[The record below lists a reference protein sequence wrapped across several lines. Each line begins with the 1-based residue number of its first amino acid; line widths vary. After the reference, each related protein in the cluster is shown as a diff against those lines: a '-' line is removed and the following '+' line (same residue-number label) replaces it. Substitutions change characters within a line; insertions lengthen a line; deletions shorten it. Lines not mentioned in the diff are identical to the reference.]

1 MSAPLDRIVSALEAR
16 DCRPRK
22 SGDGVTSRCP
32 AHEDK
37 RASLSASEGKDGR
50 ALVKCFTGCET
61 ADIVKALGLEMTDLF
76 PPRDE
81 KPKRNG
87 SRGPAP
93 WERPIRATFPY
104 RDAEGNLL
112 FEQVRFEDATDDA
125 GKCAPRY
132 RDASGRWSWKSLT
145 KHLNGTPIPLYR
157 LPELRE
163 AVAAGRPVF
172 LPEGEK
178 DVETLRSLGLDA
190 TTNYGGADGWKA
202 SLAEELVGAD
212 VLVLPDND
220 PPGEKHAE
228 AVVRSLRGKAKT
240 VRVLRLPGLPP
251 KGDVSDWVAAGG
263 TREDLEAMAAD
274 LLADPVMPEVDD
286 AEDEGADGDTGRDP
300 SCAAQLIAEA
310 RKALLF
316 HDERGDGYAAFT
328 DSSVRRVMKVRGSD
342 FSGELSRRFARSHG
356 YRKAA
361 NGEAL
366 AAARNVVEALARHE
380 GEEHRLNTRFA
391 MHEGAAWIDMADARW
406 RAIRVHASGWEVV
419 ETPPLLFR
427 RFPHMRPLPEP
438 VRGGDLAQL
447 FEPFAMGEAERA
459 LLTAYV
465 VTATLAG
472 IPRPVLI
479 VHGPQGAGKSTLLKM
494 YLATVDPTGIDDLDL
509 GGEPREIA
517 QLLDQ
522 HAVAFFDNVVK
533 VGDAAARLLCK
544 ASTGGGFEKRKLY
557 TDEESVILTF
567 KRAVA
572 VSAINVPTHAP
583 DLLDRT
589 LLIGL
594 DRIAPERRQREAD
607 LWRDFEDARP
617 AILGGL
623 LDALSAAMR
632 VYPTLDLPEL
642 PRMAD
647 FAAWG
652 AAVSEALCLTVGDR
666 TGADAFL
673 AAYTEN
679 VGRQTEEVL
688 ESDPVARAVRDFA
701 IERGT
706 WTGTASE
713 LLAALKAKHE
723 DEMKAKDGGWPRRAD
738 GLSRRLAV
746 LHSTLADAGVS
757 LRRNGRTRAARTLTL
772 TAAAAETRDDASHAS
787 PRHETAPAAV
797 RTGDASGDADSGR
810 VTPGVTPGPRD
821 ASGDASVT
829 GRVTLGVTP
838 NPLETK
844 AGDADDAR
852 DASLLP
858 FTAADDFTYDGD
870 GLPRAPWR
878 PGTCPTVE
886 DEEAPVPG
894 AVVRCGRPLAPGAA
908 TCREHA
914 GTFQPAVGTA
924 EVRA

>member
-1 MSAPLDRIVSALEAR
+1 MSTPIETVVAALEAR
-16 DCRPRK
+16 DCRPK
-22 SGDGVTSRCP
+22 ANGKGFTARCP
-32 AHEDK
+32 GHEDE
-37 RASLSASEGKDGR
+37 RASLSGSEGKDGKVLLR
-50 ALVKCFTGCET
+50 CFAGCGFKE
-61 ADIVKALGLEMTDLF
+61 IVEALGLEEADLF
-76 PPRDE
+76 PPREE
-81 KPKRNG
+81 KPKAKRNG

-104 RDAEGNLL
+104 RYADGTFL
-112 FEQVRFEDATDDA
+112 FEQVRFDDATNDA
-125 GKCAPRY
+125 GKCAPRH

-145 KHLNGTPIPLYR
+145 KFLDGRPIPLYR

-163 AVAAGRPVF
+163 AVAAGRRVF
-172 LPEGEK
+172 VPEGEK
-178 DVETLRSLGLDA
+178 DVETLRALGLDA

-202 SLAEELVGAD
+202 SYADELAGAE

-228 AVVRSLRGKAKT
+228 AVVRSLRGKASAA
-240 VRVLRLPGLPP
+240 RVLRLPGLPP
-251 KGDVSDWVAAGG
+251 KGDVSDWVAAGR
-263 TREDLEAMAAD
+263 TREDLEVLAAD
-274 LLADPVMPEVDD
+274 LLADPVVSNIEPDD
-286 AEDEGADGDTGRDP
+286 EDEGGDDDGDGRAP

-342 FSGELSRRFARSHG
+342 FGGELSRRFARAHG
-356 YRKAA
+356 YQKAA
-361 NGEAL
+361 NGEAI
-366 AAARNVVEALARHE
+366 ASARNVVEALARNE

-391 MHEGAAWIDMADARW
+391 QHEGAVWIDMADVRW
-406 RAIRVHASGWEVV
+406 RAIRVDASGWEIV
-419 ETPPLLFR
+419 EMPPLLFR

-438 VRGGDLAQL
+438 VRGGDLSRL
-447 FEPFAMGEAERA
+447 FAPFALGEAERVLMTCYA
-459 LLTAYV
+459 
-465 VTATLAG
+465 VTIPLAD
-472 IPRPVLI
+472 IPRCALI
-479 VHGPQGAGKSTLLKM
+479 AHGPQGSGKSTLLKM
-494 YLATVDPTGIDDLDL
+494 LLGTIDPTGIDDLDL

-522 HAVAFFDNVVK
+522 HAFAFFDNIVK
-533 VGDAAARLLCK
+533 VSDAAARLLCK

-557 TDEESVILTF
+557 TDEESVIQTF

-572 VSAINVPTHAP
+572 ISAINIPTHAP

-594 DRIAPERRQREAD
+594 DRIPPDRRKREAD
-607 LWRDFEDARP
+607 LWRDFEEARP

-632 VYPTLDLPEL
+632 VYPGLVLPEL

-652 AAVSEALCLTVGDR
+652 AAVAEALRLKVGDR
-666 TGADAFL
+666 QGAAAFL
-673 AAYTEN
+673 SAYTEN

-713 LLAALKAKHE
+713 LIAALAPKHGE
-723 DEMKAKDGGWPRRAD
+723 EMKAKDGGWPRRAD
-738 GLSRRLAV
+738 GLSRRLEV

-757 LRRNGRTRAARTLTL
+757 LRRSREGKARTRTLTL
-772 TAAAAETRDDASHAS
+772 TAGAAERRADASAASAVSAEAQPSLREADAAADAVGSAGV
-787 PRHETAPAAV
+787 RAGVRQNRATGAGRGRADAA
-797 RTGDASGDADSGR
+797 DADFRLS
-810 VTPGVTPGPRD
+810 
-821 ASGDASVT
+821 
-829 GRVTLGVTP
+829 
-838 NPLETK
+838 
-844 AGDADDAR
+844 
-852 DASLLP
+852 
-858 FTAADDFTYDGD
+858 TAHGDFTYDAD
-870 GLPRAPWR
+870 GVPRAAWR
-878 PGTCPTVE
+878 DGTCPVAE

-894 AVVRCGRPLAPGAA
+894 SLVRCGRPLHPGAPA
-908 TCREHA
+908 CREHA
-914 GTFQPAVGTA
+914 YGPFVRPESDLV
-924 EVRA
+924 EVHP